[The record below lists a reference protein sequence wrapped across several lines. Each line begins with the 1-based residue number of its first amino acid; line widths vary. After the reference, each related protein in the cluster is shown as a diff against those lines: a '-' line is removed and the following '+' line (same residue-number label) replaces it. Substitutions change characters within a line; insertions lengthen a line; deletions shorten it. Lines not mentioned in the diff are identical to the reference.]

1 MSMNNIRF
9 NLSHKGKKW
18 YAIIYYYDPETGDR
32 KQKWEPLDVAYPG
45 NKREAEKALNVKKQ
59 YYTLRTGHRIN
70 MDLLL
75 IELIPLWLDS
85 LNVRPNTL
93 EHYRL
98 NAKKITT
105 YYQHSKIKVIDYTR
119 ADAKQFFNHMLK
131 KGKINPLTGEK
142 EPLAP
147 KTVKDLKNVLYGS
160 FEFAIDCGIIQYN
173 PIQGIKIKYPEGTA
187 KKEPECMTI
196 EELKQFIELLKSKN
210 INPITKQ
217 PEGDILTDVVI
228 ACANFGLRRSEVLGL
243 REQDLDFENHC
254 IHICNTVTYTTSI
267 HIEEMTKNDSSRR
280 MIMLTPSEEQFFR
293 DVLKKKARYKRE
305 YPAYKDNDFV
315 FSRFDGEIINPQ
327 FVYKHL
333 KIMFREFGRPGMTVH
348 GLRHSYCTAQ
358 INENNVNLEDTQRL
372 LGHVLGSD
380 ATQIYNHKQQQQL
393 TAHPL
398 GLL

>member
-1 MSMNNIRF
+1 MNNMRF

-18 YAIIYYYDPETGDR
+18 YAIIYYRDPETGDR
-32 KQKWEPLDVAYPG
+32 KQKWEPLDVPYPG
-45 NKREAEKALNVKKQ
+45 NKREAEKALNTKKQ

-98 NAKKITT
+98 NAKKITA
-105 YYQHSKIKVIDYTR
+105 YYQNSKIRVIDYTR

-187 KKEPECMTI
+187 KKEPEHMTI
-196 EELKQFIELLKSKN
+196 EELKQFIEFLKSKN

-217 PEGDILTDVVI
+217 PEGDILTDLVI

-267 HIEEMTKNDSSRR
+267 HIEELTKNNSSCRT
-280 MIMLTPSEEQFFR
+280 IILTPSEEQFFR
-293 DVLKKKARYKRE
+293 DVLEKKARYKCE

-315 FSRFDGEIINPQ
+315 FSRFDGEILNPQ

-358 INENNVNLEDTQRL
+358 INENKVNLEDTQRL

>member
-1 MSMNNIRF
+1 M
-9 NLSHKGKKW
+9 
-18 YAIIYYYDPETGDR
+18 
-32 KQKWEPLDVAYPG
+32 
-45 NKREAEKALNVKKQ
+45 
-59 YYTLRTGHRIN
+59 
-70 MDLLL
+70 
-75 IELIPLWLDS
+75 
-85 LNVRPNTL
+85 
-93 EHYRL
+93 
-98 NAKKITT
+98 
-105 YYQHSKIKVIDYTR
+105 
-119 ADAKQFFNHMLK
+119 
-131 KGKINPLTGEK
+131 
-142 EPLAP
+142 
-147 KTVKDLKNVLYGS
+147 
-160 FEFAIDCGIIQYN
+160 
-173 PIQGIKIKYPEGTA
+173 
-187 KKEPECMTI
+187 
-196 EELKQFIELLKSKN
+196 
-210 INPITKQ
+210 
-217 PEGDILTDVVI
+217 
-228 ACANFGLRRSEVLGL
+228 
-243 REQDLDFENHC
+243 
-254 IHICNTVTYTTSI
+254 TYTTSI